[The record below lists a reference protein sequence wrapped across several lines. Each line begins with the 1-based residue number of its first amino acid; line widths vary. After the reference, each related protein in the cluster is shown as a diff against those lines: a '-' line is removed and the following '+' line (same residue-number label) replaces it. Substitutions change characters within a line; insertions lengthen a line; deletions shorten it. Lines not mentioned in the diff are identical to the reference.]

1 MSAVL
6 AKSQVKDFLKT
17 PTKGKE
23 KGQEQRKEHN
33 VNAHVVTEE
42 GEPSKKPWEEDI
54 PKLSSPSY
62 SPPTSFSYS
71 FDSSS
76 SSNPRRRTANR
87 GEVDKLF
94 LFFVTRLTKLLD
106 DEIEADEEF
115 WGQDAFK
122 EAAEDAEYEAEE
134 DVVDEFDSDFDE
146 YEANAEEEAPDEE
159 VERVKKKRHLPPGSR
174 PLKRD
179 QRKTTSKAKGLEVIE
194 AAVAEAVQ
202 SKDEDA
208 IPVQHP
214 KPDLD
219 SADIIDHYI
228 DLEGEKTVRKSTRTA
243 VVIRQAERE
252 ALRAAMQATTI
263 KPVKKKREGERR
275 ITQEDMLLEAAQTEI
290 LNQQHLERMLAREEE
305 VKQKAI
311 VHKTVYNGPQIRFY
325 SRDGENLLEFMGNV
339 SEWKQL
345 FEQPRQSQKRS
356 RVCAVT
362 GLPAKYLDPVT
373 GLPYAT
379 IDAFR
384 MIRER
389 IAGDDIS
396 QSERT
401 PGKKLR
407 SARSVSGRSSVRSS
421 VRKARRSGLYSPPY
435 GSMHRRLSSGEA
447 RAVSLK
453 PIMMED
459 AQQPYDLEASPSN
472 RTVVDLSARLL
483 LHSNSPQQPTQ
494 SRALSGSPQNIE
506 MLENRLHS
514 TNVTAS
520 THEVQIEPLW
530 VEIPRPKEGPSEDDY
545 LLDDLTSLD
554 FGPIL
559 AAQHDFTSQSR
570 REDELDIGD
579 HTSEGL
585 LLPLDVLPMPPEFG
599 SNVVL

>member
-1 MSAVL
+1 MLFMIPWDSDPDDVL
-6 AKSQVKDFLKT
+6 EIA
-17 PTKGKE
+17 
-23 KGQEQRKEHN
+23 
-33 VNAHVVTEE
+33 
-42 GEPSKKPWEEDI
+42 
-54 PKLSSPSY
+54 SSY
-62 SPPTSFSYS
+62 
-71 FDSSS
+71 
-76 SSNPRRRTANR
+76 
-87 GEVDKLF
+87 
-94 LFFVTRLTKLLD
+94 
-106 DEIEADEEF
+106 
-115 WGQDAFK
+115 
-122 EAAEDAEYEAEE
+122 YEAL
-134 DVVDEFDSDFDE
+134 FTSDTLTQ
-146 YEANAEEEAPDEE
+146 AAQGVCEEELRDAVHGLDEASC
-159 VERVKKKRHLPPGSR
+159 PG
-174 PLKRD
+174 D
-179 QRKTTSKAKGLEVIE
+179 DGL
-194 AAVAEAVQ
+194 
-202 SKDEDA
+202 
-208 IPVQHP
+208 
-214 KPDLD
+214 
-219 SADIIDHYI
+219 
-228 DLEGEKTVRKSTRTA
+228 
-243 VVIRQAERE
+243 
-252 ALRAAMQATTI
+252 
-263 KPVKKKREGERR
+263 
-275 ITQEDMLLEAAQTEI
+275 TQI
-290 LNQQHLERMLAREEE
+290 SNQQHLERMLAREEE

-311 VHKTVYNGPQIRFY
+311 VHKTVYNGPQIRLY
-325 SRDGENLLEFMGNV
+325 SRDGDNLLEFMGNV
-339 SEWKQL
+339 CEWKQL

-389 IAGDDIS
+389 IAEDDIR

-401 PGKKLR
+401 PGKNLR

-421 VRKARRSGLYSPPY
+421 VRKARRSGLYSPLY
-435 GSMHRRLSSGEA
+435 GSIIHRRLSSGEV

-453 PIMMED
+453 PIMTEE

-494 SRALSGSPQNIE
+494 SHALSDSPQNIE

-514 TNVTAS
+514 TNVSAS

-579 HTSEGL
+579 HTSEGM
-585 LLPLDVLPMPPEFG
+585 LLPLDVLPMPLEFS